1 MHVAKSACSFGTAPQ
16 SDGVMV
22 LHGYAQIVAPAGKA
36 PKGKRAGGTKQPVP
50 GTPAA
55 AKAWAYER
63 RQMAATKSGVTVRH

>member
-1 MHVAKSACSFGTAPQ
+1 M
-16 SDGVMV
+16 